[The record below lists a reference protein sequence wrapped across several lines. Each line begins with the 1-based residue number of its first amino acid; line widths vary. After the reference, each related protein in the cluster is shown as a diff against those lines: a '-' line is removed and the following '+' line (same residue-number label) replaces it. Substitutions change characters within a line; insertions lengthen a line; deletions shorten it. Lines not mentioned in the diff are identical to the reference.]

1 MYRRLLIADEVHN
14 LGRES
19 FVSGP
24 PTCFD
29 HRLGLSATPVRQY
42 DPEGTALLTD
52 YFGEI
57 VFTFPLEQAIGVC
70 LVPYDY
76 YVHAVYL
83 TTDETDRW
91 LELTEKIKR
100 MTSWKDD
107 EDRSEYIEKLL
118 RDRRLILEAAHNKID
133 MLERLLDSAGPR
145 SLQNTLIYATD
156 KDPRST

>member
-1 MYRRLLIADEVHN
+1 MA
-14 LGRES
+14 
-19 FVSGP
+19 GP
-24 PTCFD
+24 PTGFE

-57 VFTFPLEQAIGVC
+57 VFSFPLEQAIGVC

-76 YVHAVYL
+76 YVHTVYL
-83 TTDETDRW
+83 TADETDRW

-100 MTSWKDD
+100 MTSWQDD
-107 EDRSEYIEKLL
+107 EDRSVYIEKLL
-118 RDRRLILEAAHNKID
+118 RDRRLILEAADNKMD

-145 SLQNTLIYATD
+145 
-156 KDPRST
+156 